1 MSPAV
6 PVPVP
11 WVQVGPGR
19 YVRGEA
25 PDPAPDRPA
34 EPPVEDM
41 TEPATTEVGQPPA
54 TVPEEE
60 SRVAEAVDSPG
71 DPGSSTGVVHEEAAT
86 TDVGLDRPSGG

>member
-1 MSPAV
+1 MSPAA

-34 EPPVEDM
+34 GFSVVDM
-41 TEPATTEVGQPPA
+41 TEPATAEVGQPPA
-54 TVPEEE
+54 PVPEEG
-60 SRVAEAVDSPG
+60 SRVPEAGDTPG
-71 DPGSSTGVVHEEAAT
+71 DPGSPTGVEQEEAAT
-86 TDVGLDRPSGG
+86 TDVGLDRPSDG

>member
-25 PDPAPDRPA
+25 PDPVADRTA
-34 EPPVEDM
+34 EPQVRDVTEAATAEVEK
-41 TEPATTEVGQPPA
+41 PPA

-60 SRVAEAVDSPG
+60 SRVPEREDSPADPCGSEEVGEG
-71 DPGSSTGVVHEEAAT
+71 DRAAT
-86 TDVGLDRPSGG
+86 DLGFDRSG